1 MALGVSPVCAASS
14 VAVRLTWVEY
24 SSEMTSSRAAWA
36 KARIA
41 FGSVISTC
49 FSGRCRRLAA
59 GGAVDSAVGVSAFTP
74 PVYPAAAKL

>member
-1 MALGVSPVCAASS
+1 MALGVRPVCAASS

-36 KARIA
+36 SARIA
-41 FGSVISTC
+41 FGSVISTF

-59 GGAVDSAVGVSAFTP
+59 GGTGGSAVGVSAFTP
-74 PVYPAAAKL
+74 PVYPSRAKL